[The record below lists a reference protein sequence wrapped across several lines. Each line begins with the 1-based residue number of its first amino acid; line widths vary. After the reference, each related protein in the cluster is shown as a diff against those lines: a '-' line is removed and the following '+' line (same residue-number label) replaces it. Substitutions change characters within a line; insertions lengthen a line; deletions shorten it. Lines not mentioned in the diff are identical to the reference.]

1 MGNMLNLNVE
11 DGGSDQTK
19 HYYQYIDICCK
30 DWICETVE
38 EIFLFTSNCIVPLN

>member
-1 MGNMLNLNVE
+1 MMGNMLNLNVE

-30 DWICETVE
+30 DWLAVGIMCCSG
-38 EIFLFTSNCIVPLN
+38 EIMSIR